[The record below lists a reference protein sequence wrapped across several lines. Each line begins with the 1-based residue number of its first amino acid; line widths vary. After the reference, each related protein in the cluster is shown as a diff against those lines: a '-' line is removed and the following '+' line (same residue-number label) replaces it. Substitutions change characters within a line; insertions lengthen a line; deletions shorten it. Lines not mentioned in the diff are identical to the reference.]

1 MVNNP
6 YGISKITAELLTW
19 QYYINFGIE
28 IVNIRIFNFF
38 LEKIFNLW
46 EPFKIF
52 FFFYL
57 INTFF
62 Y

>member
-28 IVNIRIFNFF
+28 IINIRF
-38 LEKIFNLW
+38 L
-46 EPFKIF
+46 
-52 FFFYL
+52 
-57 INTFF
+57 T
-62 Y
+62 